1 MQFLTLQITLN
12 YGLLRFNYSILIP
25 YRMTACTRARKSTAD
40 YWLTSL
46 CRLLCTFLARD
57 LKMASKEIQDVS
69 DSDGKGE
76 NYQRALTFWMKRWIS
91 WGHHACL
98 LVIHSFIAWRTSHT
112 PTTSMMFGISPS
124 GWSKNLQSQTK
135 GLWELA
141 PWIQSISNRLWW
153 CEGNQ
158 RWECAASAWK
168 VEVLDH
174 VGNKHKWSGNT
185 LFHQCCH
192 RCISS
197 SEAKQI
203 CWLKPG
209 SQAHIAL
216 EEVVLNKKLLKD
228 LAKLT
233 DFCHTGKIEVY
244 HSMMLK
250 YASKREHYSYQGMV
264 ARTQLAALDNNANTG
279 RSQAVIKSGERAG
292 EARYKL
298 CFPKANKRWV
308 VKPIN
313 EKKSYQFLSDLL
325 SEVLS
330 RNLGN

>member
-1 MQFLTLQITLN
+1 MQFLTLWITLN
-12 YGLLRFNYSILIP
+12 HGLLRFNYSILIP

-40 YWLTSL
+40 YWLTSS
-46 CRLLCTFLARD
+46 CRLLCAFLAWD

-69 DSDGKGE
+69 DSNGKGD
-76 NYQRALTFWMKRWIS
+76 NYQQALTFWMKRWIS
-91 WGHHACL
+91 WGHHTCL
-98 LVIHSFIAWRTSHT
+98 LVIHSLHEGL
-112 PTTSMMFGISPS
+112 PTHQPPVWCLAS
-124 GWSKNLQSQTK
+124 LQVDGQKTYKAEQK
-135 GLWELA
+135 GCGELA

-233 DFCHTGKIEVY
+233 SVTLVKLRSTSQWCW
-244 HSMMLK
+244 S
-250 YASKREHYSYQGMV
+250 EHYSYQGMV
-264 ARTQLAALDNNANTG
+264 ARTQLAQG
-279 RSQAVIKSGERAG
+279 SK
-292 EARYKL
+292 
-298 CFPKANKRWV
+298 
-308 VKPIN
+308 
-313 EKKSYQFLSDLL
+313 
-325 SEVLS
+325 
-330 RNLGN
+330 

>member
-46 CRLLCTFLARD
+46 CRLLCTFLAQD

-135 GLWELA
+135 GLWGTGPLDT
-141 PWIQSISNRLWW
+141 IHFQSPL
-153 CEGNQ
+153 
-158 RWECAASAWK
+158 
-168 VEVLDH
+168 
-174 VGNKHKWSGNT
+174 
-185 LFHQCCH
+185 
-192 RCISS
+192 
-197 SEAKQI
+197 
-203 CWLKPG
+203 
-209 SQAHIAL
+209 
-216 EEVVLNKKLLKD
+216 VVRRQP
-228 LAKLT
+228 AMGMCS
-233 DFCHTGKIEVY
+233 FCV
-244 HSMMLK
+244 
-250 YASKREHYSYQGMV
+250 
-264 ARTQLAALDNNANTG
+264 
-279 RSQAVIKSGERAG
+279 KSGSLRSRRQQAQ
-292 EARYKL
+292 
-298 CFPKANKRWV
+298 V
-308 VKPIN
+308 VRQHALP
-313 EKKSYQFLSDLL
+313 SVLPPMYLFLW
-325 SEVLS
+325 
-330 RNLGN
+330 G

>member
-69 DSDGKGE
+69 NSDGKGE

-135 GLWELA
+135 ELWGTGPLDT
-141 PWIQSISNRLWW
+141 IQFQSPL
-153 CEGNQ
+153 
-158 RWECAASAWK
+158 
-168 VEVLDH
+168 
-174 VGNKHKWSGNT
+174 
-185 LFHQCCH
+185 
-192 RCISS
+192 
-197 SEAKQI
+197 
-203 CWLKPG
+203 
-209 SQAHIAL
+209 
-216 EEVVLNKKLLKD
+216 VVRRQP
-228 LAKLT
+228 AMGMCS
-233 DFCHTGKIEVY
+233 FCV
-244 HSMMLK
+244 
-250 YASKREHYSYQGMV
+250 
-264 ARTQLAALDNNANTG
+264 
-279 RSQAVIKSGERAG
+279 KSGSLRSRRQQAQ
-292 EARYKL
+292 
-298 CFPKANKRWV
+298 V
-308 VKPIN
+308 VRQHALP
-313 EKKSYQFLSDLL
+313 SVLLPMYLFLW
-325 SEVLS
+325 
-330 RNLGN
+330 G

>member
-46 CRLLCTFLARD
+46 CRLPGTFLARD

-135 GLWELA
+135 GLWGTGPLDT
-141 PWIQSISNRLWW
+141 IHFQSPLVVRR
-153 CEGNQ
+153 Q
-158 RWECAASAWK
+158 
-168 VEVLDH
+168 
-174 VGNKHKWSGNT
+174 
-185 LFHQCCH
+185 
-192 RCISS
+192 
-197 SEAKQI
+197 
-203 CWLKPG
+203 PG
-209 SQAHIAL
+209 MGMCS
-216 EEVVLNKKLLKD
+216 
-228 LAKLT
+228 
-233 DFCHTGKIEVY
+233 FCV
-244 HSMMLK
+244 
-250 YASKREHYSYQGMV
+250 
-264 ARTQLAALDNNANTG
+264 
-279 RSQAVIKSGERAG
+279 KSGSLRSRRQQAQ
-292 EARYKL
+292 
-298 CFPKANKRWV
+298 V
-308 VKPIN
+308 VRQHALP
-313 EKKSYQFLSDLL
+313 SVLPPMYLFLW
-325 SEVLS
+325 
-330 RNLGN
+330 G

>member
-76 NYQRALTFWMKRWIS
+76 NYQRALTFWMKWWIS

-135 GLWELA
+135 ELWGTGPLDT
-141 PWIQSISNRLWW
+141 IQFQSPL
-153 CEGNQ
+153 
-158 RWECAASAWK
+158 
-168 VEVLDH
+168 
-174 VGNKHKWSGNT
+174 
-185 LFHQCCH
+185 
-192 RCISS
+192 
-197 SEAKQI
+197 
-203 CWLKPG
+203 
-209 SQAHIAL
+209 
-216 EEVVLNKKLLKD
+216 VVRRQP
-228 LAKLT
+228 AMGMCS
-233 DFCHTGKIEVY
+233 FCV
-244 HSMMLK
+244 
-250 YASKREHYSYQGMV
+250 
-264 ARTQLAALDNNANTG
+264 
-279 RSQAVIKSGERAG
+279 KSGSLRSRRQQAQ
-292 EARYKL
+292 
-298 CFPKANKRWV
+298 V
-308 VKPIN
+308 VRQHALP
-313 EKKSYQFLSDLL
+313 SVLPPMYLFLW
-325 SEVLS
+325 
-330 RNLGN
+330 G